1 MGKTD
6 LERRYPWA
14 RFVLSPDS
22 IVPHRVPFPLA
33 RRFHQICLTFL
44 AEAYDGAELHPGEY
58 QALAC
63 IDDFPGMDQRR
74 IAELIGTDRTSV
86 SQMIERL
93 VARGLIDQ
101 RINGEDRRA
110 RQIHITPHGKQLRS
124 SLRPKLLAEQDRMLA
139 PLSPAERRT
148 LMDLLVRVIEANEAH
163 ARPGATRRS
172 PAKSSGTPRKGDRYD
187 KVAATSRTRTRSR
200 IPAG

>member
-1 MGKTD
+1 MAKTD

-33 RRFHQICLTFL
+33 RRFNQICLTLL
-44 AEAYDGAELHPGEY
+44 AEAYDGAEVHPGEY

-93 VARGLIDQ
+93 VARGLVDQ
-101 RINGEDRRA
+101 RVNGDDRRA
-110 RQIHITPHGKQLRS
+110 REIHITPRGRHLRA
-124 SLRPKLLAEQDRMLA
+124 SLRPKLLAAQDKMLA
-139 PLSPAERRT
+139 PLSPRERRT

-163 ARPGATRRS
+163 ARPGAARRS
-172 PAKSSGTPRKGDRYD
+172 TAKSSKINRTGDSDEAAGTSR
-187 KVAATSRTRTRSR
+187 RTRTRRRVSTR
-200 IPAG
+200 

>member
-93 VARGLIDQ
+93 W
-101 RINGEDRRA
+101 
-110 RQIHITPHGKQLRS
+110 
-124 SLRPKLLAEQDRMLA
+124 
-139 PLSPAERRT
+139 PA
-148 LMDLLVRVIEANEAH
+148 V
-163 ARPGATRRS
+163 
-172 PAKSSGTPRKGDRYD
+172 
-187 KVAATSRTRTRSR
+187 
-200 IPAG
+200 